1 MRAALAVVVSLA
13 LTGCAFYA
21 DQALFARNET
31 TAPFADGAR
40 FSWFENGRARETV
53 TYRRAGEGYEVRQAN
68 GEDAPMRVEFIP
80 VRQTPDE
87 DYVVQVAMD
96 RTGDGR
102 IYAFM
107 WRTDEGFRIV
117 AAPAVAEESALAR
130 YCATRPNGECGFA
143 RREDLLAFY
152 RAAIYPE
159 FVAGGVT
166 PADYLDQ
173 VPVAAETSEK
183 PQHRVSK

>member
-1 MRAALAVVVSLA
+1 MRAALAVAALLA
-13 LTGCAFYA
+13 LSGCAFYA
-21 DQALFARNET
+21 NQALFPVNEAS
-31 TAPFADGAR
+31 APFADGAH
-40 FSWFENGRARETV
+40 FSWLENGRARETV
-53 TYRRAGEGYEVRQAN
+53 AYRRVGDGYEVRQIS

-102 IYAFM
+102 LYAFM
-107 WRTDEGFRIV
+107 WRTNEGFRIV

-152 RAAIYPE
+152 RAAIYPA
-159 FVAGGVT
+159 FVAGGTT
-166 PADYLDQ
+166 PADYVDQ
-173 VPVAAETSEK
+173 VPVAAETPEK